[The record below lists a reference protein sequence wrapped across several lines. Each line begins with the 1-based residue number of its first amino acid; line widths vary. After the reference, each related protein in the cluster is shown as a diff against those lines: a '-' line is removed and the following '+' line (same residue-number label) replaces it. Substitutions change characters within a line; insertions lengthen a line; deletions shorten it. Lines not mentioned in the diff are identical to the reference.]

1 LGAQGVITKAL
12 ADVLY
17 TMAGYRNRMVHFYR
31 EITAPEL
38 NLILKENLEDLD
50 RFVKQIGSFIE
61 AYEEK
66 KT

>member
-1 LGAQGVITKAL
+1 M
-12 ADVLY
+12 LY